1 MRDHNENIQFN
12 ESNKFTPKNVIANR
26 NEFGVN
32 LVAGPIVLNPL
43 KRKID
48 ANTFAEVTTH
58 KRGRFENLINNMKR
72 ISKVLESSLVP
83 TKNGS
88 SSTFTKSPTY
98 IENGKLRPYQIT
110 GLNWMIALHDNNL
123 GGMLADEMGLGKTI
137 QIIAL
142 IGYLQLVRK
151 VDGRYLIVVPLTTVT
166 NWESEFQQWC
176 PALRVVSIYGNDSVR
191 QQVINKILNV
201 RPYEWDVVITTYET
215 CKLQYTRKFFGTFR
229 WDYVILDEG
238 TRIKNED
245 TDLARVLRRLT
256 AKHRLILTGTPL
268 NNNLHELWALLS
280 FLMPN
285 EFSSSIEFCVWFD
298 DDACLDQE
306 ETVLNNLHTILQPLM
321 LRRLKSEVEKIPP
334 YKDINVLVN
343 ITNLQRECYREILMK
358 NMDIIDGTDL
368 IKSGRLNMLF
378 MQLRKCTNHPYLFD
392 GAEKGPPYLD
402 GHHIVENSGKMIVLD
417 MLLAQLKQRM
427 SRVLI
432 FSQFTRILDIIE
444 DYLSL
449 HPEYGYCR
457 IDGSVNIDERTSRI
471 AEFQDPDSK
480 KFIFLLS
487 TRSGGLGINLTAAD
501 SVIIYDSDWNPQM
514 DLQAIS
520 RVHRIGQT
528 KAVRVFRLIAKD
540 TVDEKMIQ
548 RADMKLRL
556 SDIVIES
563 HVKSR
568 SVTPQRFLLSAVRFG
583 TDTILSNDS
592 HYDGVEW
599 DALVQKNSQI
609 LVDEI
614 FKTQV

>member
-1 MRDHNENIQFN
+1 MRDHNENIQFD
-12 ESNKFTPKNVIANR
+12 ESTKFTPKNAIANR

-32 LVAGPIVLNPL
+32 LVAGPISLNPL

-48 ANTFAEVTTH
+48 ANTIAEVTTH
-58 KRGRFENLINNMKR
+58 KRGRFDNLINTMKC
-72 ISKVLESSLVP
+72 ISKLLESSLIP

-88 SSTFTKSPTY
+88 SSTFIESPTY
-98 IENGKLRPYQIT
+98 MEDGQLRPYQIT
-110 GLNWMIALHDNNL
+110 GLNWLIALHENNL
-123 GGMLADEMGLGKTI
+123 GGMLADETGLGKTI
-137 QIIAL
+137 QVIAL

-151 VDGRYLIVVPLTTVT
+151 VDGRYLIIVPLATVT
-166 NWESEFQQWC
+166 NWESEFLQWC
-176 PALRVVSIYGNDSVR
+176 PSLKVVSIYGNESVR
-191 QQVINKILNV
+191 QQVVNKILNV
-201 RPYEWDVVITTYET
+201 RPFDWDVCITTYET
-215 CKLQYTRKFFGTFR
+215 CKLKFSRKFFATFR

-238 TRIKNED
+238 TRIKNEK
-245 TDLARVLRRLT
+245 TVLARIIRRLT
-256 AKHRLILTGTPL
+256 AKHRLILTGIPL

-306 ETVLNNLHTILQPLM
+306 ETVLNNLYTVLQPLM

-334 YKDINVLVN
+334 YEDINVLVN
-343 ITNLQRECYREILMK
+343 ITNFQRECYREILIE
-358 NMDIIDGTDL
+358 NMDIIDGTNV
-368 IKSGRLNMLF
+368 IKRGRLNSLF
-378 MQLRKCTNHPYLFD
+378 MQLRKCTNHPHLFY
-392 GAEKGPPYLD
+392 GPPFRPRR
-402 GHHIVENSGKMIVLD
+402 IVEDSGKMIVLD
-417 MLLAQLKQRM
+417 MILAQLKRRK

-432 FSQFTRILDIIE
+432 FSQFTGIMDIIE
-444 DYLSL
+444 NYLSL

-480 KFIFLLS
+480 KFIFLLC

-528 KAVRVFRLIAKD
+528 KAVRVFRLIAKN

-556 SDIVIES
+556 SNIVIES

-568 SVTPQRFLLSAVRFG
+568 SVTPERFLLSTVRFG

-614 FKTQV
+614 FKNQV